1 MNKYVQIRQDILKRF
16 KLHLIL
22 ISCHIKSWW
31 KYFGN
36 KSTRRIH
43 TANLMIVENR
53 IKQRSSIILRN
64 KNKLLNNRNIALK
77 QVGKFQNRLKQKFS
91 LQKHFIKQ
99 KKYIK
104 IIIKSNLFITNYTK
118 KGQGEKILS
127 TRIGP
132 VKTTTN

>member
-1 MNKYVQIRQDILKRF
+1 KILRMNKYVQIRQDILKRF

-22 ISCHIKSWW
+22 ISCHIKRWR

-77 QVGKFQNRLKQKFS
+77 AAGKFQNRVGKKFS
-91 LQKHFIKQ
+91 IKQHVITQ

-104 IIIKSNLFITNYTK
+104 IIIKK
-118 KGQGEKILS
+118 
-127 TRIGP
+127 
-132 VKTTTN
+132 